1 MDNEIAR
8 VPIHLK
14 MTLSVKETAE
24 YSNIG
29 VNKTD
34 SLLHAPNWPFVLF
47 AGTKKLVKRKEFEH
61 FISQQPIIWLFFLFS
76 EKFADLTLRK
86 GVHCAIIRV

>member
-34 SLLHAPNWPFVLF
+34 SLLHAPN
-47 AGTKKLVKRKEFEH
+47 
-61 FISQQPIIWLFFLFS
+61 
-76 EKFADLTLRK
+76 
-86 GVHCAIIRV
+86 